1 MKKTKKLLSVLL
13 SGVLIAI
20 LLAGCGSSS
29 GSSTPAASKSETA
42 SNAEN
47 TKSDTSATEET
58 KPVETTAAP
67 EVKFEEVTVVDN
79 DECAIKITDI
89 DADNMWGYTLKVYLE
104 NKNAEKTYMYS
115 VVSASVNG
123 IEVDP
128 LFANEVAAGKK
139 ANKEINFMDDSL
151 KKNGIEFTDI
161 AMTFRVYD
169 SNDWAADEVARETAH
184 VYPLGEEN
192 ATLFVREEQASDQVL
207 IDNEKC
213 KVTVIGTENDSIWGY
228 TLNLYL
234 ENKSDS
240 SVMFSVEDVSVNGYM
255 IDPFWAKSVSAG
267 NVAFSGMSFSTSAF
281 EENNIETVEAI
292 ELTIRAYND
301 EDYSANDYAKE
312 TVTINP

>member
-1 MKKTKKLLSVLL
+1 MKKTQKLLSVLL

-20 LLAGCGSSS
+20 LLAGCGTSS
-29 GSSTPAASKSETA
+29 GSSTQAASKSETA
-42 SNAEN
+42 STAEN
-47 TKSDTSATEET
+47 TKGDTSATEET

-104 NKNAEKTYMYS
+104 NKNAEKTYMYA

-128 LFANEVAAGKK
+128 LFADEVAAGKK
-139 ANKEINFMDDSL
+139 ANKEIHFMDDSL

-169 SNDWAADEVARETAH
+169 SNDWVADEVARETVH

-213 KVTVIGTENDSIWGY
+213 KVTFIGTENDPIWGY

-255 IDPFWAKSVSAG
+255 IDPFWAKTVSAG
-267 NVAFSGMSFSTSAF
+267 NVAFSGISFSTSAL

-292 ELTIRAYND
+292 ELTIRANND

>member
-13 SGVLIAI
+13 SGGLIAI

-29 GSSTPAASKSETA
+29 GSSTPAAS
-42 SNAEN
+42 N
-47 TKSDTSATEET
+47 
-58 KPVETTAAP
+58 PVETTSTP

-89 DADNMWGYTLKVYLE
+89 DADNMWGDTLKVYLE
-104 NKNAEKTYMYS
+104 NKNDEKTYMYS

-128 LFANEVAAGKK
+128 LFANKVAAGKK
-139 ANKEINFMDDSL
+139 ANKEINFMDDGL

-161 AMTFRVYD
+161 AMTFQVYD
-169 SNDWAADEVARETAH
+169 SNELADYEEVARETVH
-184 VYPLGEEN
+184 VYPLGKEN

-213 KVTVIGTENDSIWGY
+213 KATVIGTENDSILGY

-234 ENKSDS
+234 ENKSNS
-240 SVMFSVEDVSVNGYM
+240 SVMFYVEDVSVNGYM
-255 IDPFWAKSVSAG
+255 IDPFWARSVSAG
-267 NVAFSGMSFSTSAF
+267 NVAFSDMSFNTSAF
-281 EENNIETVEAI
+281 EENNIETVEDI
-292 ELTIRAYND
+292 ELTIRAYNY

>member
-1 MKKTKKLLSVLL
+1 M
-13 SGVLIAI
+13 IAI

-29 GSSTPAASKSETA
+29 GSSTPAAS
-42 SNAEN
+42 N
-47 TKSDTSATEET
+47 
-58 KPVETTAAP
+58 PVETTSAP

-89 DADNMWGYTLKVYLE
+89 DADNMWGDTLKVYLE

-128 LFANEVAAGKK
+128 LFANKVAAGKK
-139 ANKEINFMDDSL
+139 ANKEINFMDDCL

-169 SNDWAADEVARETAH
+169 SNELADYEEVARETVH

-213 KVTVIGTENDSIWGY
+213 KATVIGTENDSILGY

-240 SVMFSVEDVSVNGYM
+240 SVMFYVEDVSVNGYM
-255 IDPFWAKSVSAG
+255 IDPFWARSVSAG
-267 NVAFSGMSFSTSAF
+267 NVAFSDMSFNTSAF

-292 ELTIRAYND
+292 ELTIRAYNY

-312 TVTINP
+312 TVIINP

>member
-13 SGVLIAI
+13 SGGLITI

-29 GSSTPAASKSETA
+29 GSSTPAAS
-42 SNAEN
+42 N
-47 TKSDTSATEET
+47 
-58 KPVETTAAP
+58 PVETTSAP

-79 DECAIKITDI
+79 DECTIKITDI
-89 DADNMWGYTLKVYLE
+89 DADNMWGDTLKVYLE
-104 NKNAEKTYMYS
+104 NKNDEKTYMYS

-128 LFANEVAAGKK
+128 LFANKVAAGKK
-139 ANKEINFMDDSL
+139 VNKEINFMDDGL

-169 SNDWAADEVARETAH
+169 SNELADYEEVARETVH

-213 KVTVIGTENDSIWGY
+213 KATVIGTENDSILGY

-240 SVMFSVEDVSVNGYM
+240 SVMFYVEDVSVNGYM
-255 IDPFWAKSVSAG
+255 IDPFWARSVSAG
-267 NVAFSGMSFSTSAF
+267 NVAFSDMSFNTSAF

-292 ELTIRAYND
+292 ELTIRAYNY

-312 TVTINP
+312 TVIINP

>member
-13 SGVLIAI
+13 SGGLIAI

-29 GSSTPAASKSETA
+29 GSSTPAAS
-42 SNAEN
+42 N
-47 TKSDTSATEET
+47 
-58 KPVETTAAP
+58 PVETTAAP

-89 DADNMWGYTLKVYLE
+89 DADNMRGYTLKVYLE

-128 LFANEVAAGKK
+128 LFANEVVAGKK
-139 ANKEINFMDDSL
+139 ANKEINFMDDGL

-169 SNDWAADEVARETAH
+169 SNEWTDYEEVASETVH
-184 VYPLGEEN
+184 VYPLGKEN

-213 KVTVIGTENDSIWGY
+213 KVTVIGTENDSILGY
-228 TLNLYL
+228 TLNMYL

-240 SVMFSVEDVSVNGYM
+240 SVMFYVEDVSVNGYM
-255 IDPFWAKSVSAG
+255 IDPFWARSVSTG
-267 NVAFSGMSFSTSAF
+267 NVAFSDMSFNTYAF

-292 ELTIRAYND
+292 ELTIRAYNY

-312 TVTINP
+312 TVIINP

>member
-1 MKKTKKLLSVLL
+1 M
-13 SGVLIAI
+13 IAI

-29 GSSTPAASKSETA
+29 GSSTQSA
-42 SNAEN
+42 SN
-47 TKSDTSATEET
+47 
-58 KPVETTAAP
+58 PVETTSAP

-89 DADNMWGYTLKVYLE
+89 DADNMWGDTLKVYLE
-104 NKNAEKTYMYS
+104 NKNDEKTYMYS

-128 LFANEVAAGKK
+128 LFANKVAAGKK
-139 ANKEINFMDDSL
+139 ANKEINFMDDGL

-169 SNDWAADEVARETAH
+169 SNELADYEEVARETVH

-213 KVTVIGTENDSIWGY
+213 KATVIGTENDSILGY

-240 SVMFSVEDVSVNGYM
+240 SVMFYVEDVSVNGYM
-255 IDPFWAKSVSAG
+255 IDPFWARSVSAG
-267 NVAFSGMSFSTSAF
+267 NVAFSDMSFSTSAF
-281 EENNIETVEAI
+281 EENNIETDEDI
-292 ELTIRAYND
+292 ELTIRAYNY

>member
-1 MKKTKKLLSVLL
+1 M
-13 SGVLIAI
+13 IAI

-29 GSSTPAASKSETA
+29 ESSTQSA
-42 SNAEN
+42 SN
-47 TKSDTSATEET
+47 
-58 KPVETTAAP
+58 PVETTSAP

-89 DADNMWGYTLKVYLE
+89 DADNMWGDTLKVYLE
-104 NKNAEKTYMYS
+104 NKNDEKTYMYS

-128 LFANEVAAGKK
+128 LFANKVAAGKK
-139 ANKEINFMDDSL
+139 ANKEINFMDDGL

-169 SNDWAADEVARETAH
+169 SNELADYEEVARETVH

-213 KVTVIGTENDSIWGY
+213 KATVIGTENDSILGY

-240 SVMFSVEDVSVNGYM
+240 SVMFYVEDVSVNGYM
-255 IDPFWAKSVSAG
+255 IDPFWARSVSAG
-267 NVAFSGMSFSTSAF
+267 NVAFSDMSFSTSAF
-281 EENNIETVEAI
+281 EENNIETVEDI
-292 ELTIRAYND
+292 ELTIRAYNY

>member
-1 MKKTKKLLSVLL
+1 M
-13 SGVLIAI
+13 
-20 LLAGCGSSS
+20 CG
-29 GSSTPAASKSETA
+29 
-42 SNAEN
+42 
-47 TKSDTSATEET
+47 D
-58 KPVETTAAP
+58 
-67 EVKFEEVTVVDN
+67 
-79 DECAIKITDI
+79 
-89 DADNMWGYTLKVYLE
+89 TLKVYLE
-104 NKNAEKTYMYS
+104 NKNDEKTYMYS

-128 LFANEVAAGKK
+128 LFANKVAAGKK
-139 ANKEINFMDDSL
+139 ANKEINFMDDGL

-169 SNDWAADEVARETAH
+169 SNELADYEEVASETVH

-213 KVTVIGTENDSIWGY
+213 KATVIGTENDSILGY

-240 SVMFSVEDVSVNGYM
+240 SVMFYVENVSVNGYM
-255 IDPFWAKSVSAG
+255 IDPFWARSVSAG
-267 NVAFSGMSFSTSAF
+267 NVAFSDMSFSTSAF
-281 EENNIETVEAI
+281 EENNIETVEDI
-292 ELTIRAYND
+292 ELTIRAYNY

>member
-1 MKKTKKLLSVLL
+1 MKNTKKLLSVLL
-13 SGVLIAI
+13 SGGLIAI

-29 GSSTPAASKSETA
+29 GSSTPAAS
-42 SNAEN
+42 N
-47 TKSDTSATEET
+47 
-58 KPVETTAAP
+58 PVETTSAP

-89 DADNMWGYTLKVYLE
+89 DADNMWGDTLKVYLE
-104 NKNAEKTYMYS
+104 NKNDEKTYMYS

-128 LFANEVAAGKK
+128 LFANKVAAGKK
-139 ANKEINFMDDSL
+139 ANKEINFMDDDL

-161 AMTFRVYD
+161 AMTFQVYD
-169 SNDWAADEVARETAH
+169 SNEWADYEEVARETVH

-213 KVTVIGTENDSIWGY
+213 KATVIGTENDSILGY

-240 SVMFSVEDVSVNGYM
+240 SVMFYVEDVSVNGYM
-255 IDPFWAKSVSAG
+255 IDPFWARSVSAG
-267 NVAFSGMSFSTSAF
+267 NVAFSDMSFSTSAF

-292 ELTIRAYND
+292 ELTIRAYNY
-301 EDYSANDYAKE
+301 EDYSANEYAKE

>member
-13 SGVLIAI
+13 SGGLIAI

-29 GSSTPAASKSETA
+29 GSSTPAAS
-42 SNAEN
+42 N
-47 TKSDTSATEET
+47 
-58 KPVETTAAP
+58 PVETTSAP

-89 DADNMWGYTLKVYLE
+89 DADNMWGDTLKVYLE

-128 LFANEVAAGKK
+128 LFANKVAAGKK
-139 ANKEINFMDDSL
+139 ANKEINFMDDCL

-169 SNDWAADEVARETAH
+169 SNELADYEEVARETVH

-213 KVTVIGTENDSIWGY
+213 KATVIGTENDSILGY

-240 SVMFSVEDVSVNGYM
+240 SVMFYVEDVSVNGYM
-255 IDPFWAKSVSAG
+255 IDPFWARSVSAG
-267 NVAFSGMSFSTSAF
+267 NVAFSDMSFNTSAF

-292 ELTIRAYND
+292 ELTIRAYNY

-312 TVTINP
+312 TVIINP

>member
-1 MKKTKKLLSVLL
+1 M
-13 SGVLIAI
+13 IAI

-29 GSSTPAASKSETA
+29 GSSTQSA
-42 SNAEN
+42 SN
-47 TKSDTSATEET
+47 
-58 KPVETTAAP
+58 PVETTSAP

-89 DADNMWGYTLKVYLE
+89 DADNMWGDTLKVYLE
-104 NKNAEKTYMYS
+104 NKNDEKTYMYS

-128 LFANEVAAGKK
+128 LFANKVAAGKK
-139 ANKEINFMDDSL
+139 ANKEINFMDDGL

-169 SNDWAADEVARETAH
+169 SNELADYEEVARETVH

-213 KVTVIGTENDSIWGY
+213 KATVIGTENDSILGY

-240 SVMFSVEDVSVNGYM
+240 SVMFYVEDVSVNGYM
-255 IDPFWAKSVSAG
+255 IDPFWARSVSAG
-267 NVAFSGMSFSTSAF
+267 NVAFSDMSFSTSAF

-292 ELTIRAYND
+292 ELTIRAYNY

>member
-13 SGVLIAI
+13 SGGLIAI

-29 GSSTPAASKSETA
+29 GSSTQSA
-42 SNAEN
+42 SN
-47 TKSDTSATEET
+47 
-58 KPVETTAAP
+58 PVETTSAP

-89 DADNMWGYTLKVYLE
+89 DADNMWGDTLKVYLE
-104 NKNAEKTYMYS
+104 NKNDEKTYMYS

-128 LFANEVAAGKK
+128 LFANKVAAGKK
-139 ANKEINFMDDSL
+139 ANKEINFMDDGL

-169 SNDWAADEVARETAH
+169 SNELADYEEVARETVH

-213 KVTVIGTENDSIWGY
+213 KATVIGTENDSILGY

-240 SVMFSVEDVSVNGYM
+240 SVMFYVEDVSVNGYM
-255 IDPFWAKSVSAG
+255 IDPFWARSVSAG
-267 NVAFSGMSFSTSAF
+267 NVAFSDMSFSTSAF
-281 EENNIETVEAI
+281 EENNIETVEDI
-292 ELTIRAYND
+292 ELTIRAYNY